1 MTTKIKGGNITTAHA
16 VYIAWRDDERY
27 PGQFIFPVLTEDDWG
42 DRAVVVKVEDI
53 NKALVL
59 LTVAPDGTDTLE
71 QVEAVKSVEYA
82 VEEQEK

>member
-16 VYIAWRDDERY
+16 VHIAWQEDERH
-27 PGQFIFPVLTEDDWG
+27 PGHYNIPVLTEDDWG

-59 LTVAPDGTDTLE
+59 LTVAPDCSDTLE
-71 QVEAVKSVEYA
+71 QVEAVKSVEYT
-82 VEEQEK
+82 VEG